1 MQTKRDCKET
11 PVLERVV
18 DYFLQ
23 FGRLRSAGRFLTHVS
38 VYLCIFGAAA
48 HCITAVPAALQH
60 RSAQTLAEVL
70 PNLPSWWV
78 PEHPV
83 SFVVVIAFGLLGVFL
98 SLKGKQVDRYL
109 SA

>member
-1 MQTKRDCKET
+1 M
-11 PVLERVV
+11 LERVM

-23 FGRLRSAGRFLTHVS
+23 RGRLRSAGQFLTHLS
-38 VYLCIFGAAA
+38 AYLCIFGAAA
-48 HCITAVPAALQH
+48 HCITAVPAALQN

-70 PNLPSWWV
+70 PDLPSWWV

-83 SFVVVIAFGLLGVFL
+83 SFILVIAFGVLGVFL